1 LISGL
6 LEQEIVMQSARIV
19 QLPARGQI
27 TLPTD
32 FRRKLGMKEGSLIEM
47 RLAGDRIEIRPART
61 DPDILREYTEAEI
74 QQFLEEDRID
84 DDTAQAVRRLLATG
98 KL

>member
-1 LISGL
+1 
-6 LEQEIVMQSARIV
+6 MQSTARIV

-32 FRRKLGMKEGSLIEM
+32 FRRKLGLKEGSLIEM
-47 RLAGDRIEIRPART
+47 RLTGDRIEIRPART
-61 DPDILREYTEAEI
+61 DPELLREYTETEI

-84 DDTAQAVRRLLATG
+84 DETAQAVRRLLASG
-98 KL
+98 QL